1 MELAGRAALVTG
13 GASGIGAAVV
23 TRLRAAGA
31 RVAVVDL
38 QDGDVKCDVG
48 DERQMIDAV
57 HQVAESFGALDI
69 AVLNAGVGGFSAIL
83 DMPTDEWDRIHRV
96 NLRGAFV
103 GLRECARAMS
113 DGGAIV
119 AITSVSGFLSERGM
133 AHYSTSK
140 AALAQLV
147 RTAARELGPKGIRVN
162 AVAPGTTDT
171 PLFAPTRQLPGYW
184 ERAVRRTPL
193 GRLGT
198 ADDIAQVVVA
208 LLGLE
213 WVTGQVLAADGGLSL
228 YSPIDPIES
237 LEGDE

>member
-1 MELAGRAALVTG
+1 MDVSGRVALVTG
-13 GASGIGAAVV
+13 GASGIGAAVAA
-23 TRLRAAGA
+23 LLKEAGA
-31 RVAVVDL
+31 RVAVLDL
-38 QDGDVKCDVG
+38 HDADVVCDVG
-48 DERQMIDAV
+48 DEGQMVAAV
-57 HQVAESFGALDI
+57 QQVTESFGGLDV
-69 AVLNAGVGGFSAIL
+69 AVLNAGVGGFSPIL
-83 DMPTDEWDRIHRV
+83 DMATEEWDRIHRV
-96 NLRGAFV
+96 NLRGAFI
-103 GLRECARAMS
+103 GLRECAKAMES
-113 DGGAIV
+113 GGAIV

-147 RTAARELGPKGIRVN
+147 RTSARELGPLGIRVN

-193 GRLGT
+193 GRIGT

-228 YSPIDPIES
+228 YSPIDPMES
-237 LEGDE
+237 LE